1 MKVGTLIKQ
10 RRLELGLSQKELAER
25 CGYADRSAISRIESG
40 DRDIPVKQLKKIAA
54 ALGMEPED
62 LVVEATADKI
72 EDLYKYKQKHSGD
85 IGKIVEILEKD
96 PDISRALL
104 QYAQYLHKVFPSS
117 EKKKK

>member
-1 MKVGTLIKQ
+1 MKVGKLIRT
-10 RRLELGLSQKELAER
+10 RRMELGLTQKELAER
-25 CGYADRSAISRIESG
+25 CGYTNKSTISRIESG
-40 DRDIPVKQLKKIAA
+40 ERDIPVTQLKKIAA

-104 QYAQYLHKVFPSS
+104 RYAQYLAKQ
-117 EKKKK
+117 EDT